1 MSNMLK
7 DKVRVTY
14 ALEYPWKEL
23 HLNVAGRCASVLYD
37 RDWWERR
44 KKETGD
50 PTGRKVMEEAFA
62 ITVMCPYTITDL
74 QIDEHPTI

>member
-44 KKETGD
+44 KKKTGD
-50 PTGRKVMEEAFA
+50 PYGEDTFA
-62 ITVMCPYTITDL
+62 DSE
-74 QIDEHPTI
+74 DA